1 MDPPPILPQ
10 LAATGATDGAT
21 VPLCV
26 FIFGCALLLSLR
38 DRSVVTRTR
47 CTHSGIGP
55 VLAGGRAMHD
65 LRGSVVLQPGSIK
78 QARMLDVLAVLMHR
92 NAEVRPARKGKRFC
106 LESGSEKEA
115 AARRMF
121 RRCSPRKGM
130 YYGTSSG
137 RLAGCHAGPTRPPE
151 SAAEASTTY
160 AAGEHLPR
168 AQQFANPCGGH
179 SRQRRTNF
187 PTIWGCKPS

>member
-1 MDPPPILPQ
+1 
-10 LAATGATDGAT
+10 
-21 VPLCV
+21 
-26 FIFGCALLLSLR
+26 
-38 DRSVVTRTR
+38 
-47 CTHSGIGP
+47 
-55 VLAGGRAMHD
+55 MHD
-65 LRGSVVLQPGSIK
+65 LRGSVVLQQGSTK
-78 QARMLDVLAVLMHR
+78 QARMLDVLAVLMQR

-168 AQQFANPCGGH
+168 RGGGQTLIFFD
-179 SRQRRTNF
+179 SVAIDGDSWKAWARGSTR
-187 PTIWGCKPS
+187 PTPPPPASSALAA

>member
-1 MDPPPILPQ
+1 
-10 LAATGATDGAT
+10 
-21 VPLCV
+21 
-26 FIFGCALLLSLR
+26 
-38 DRSVVTRTR
+38 
-47 CTHSGIGP
+47 
-55 VLAGGRAMHD
+55 MHD
-65 LRGSVVLQPGSIK
+65 LRGSVVLQQGSIK

-92 NAEVRPARKGKRFC
+92 NAEARPARKGKRFC
-106 LESGSEKEA
+106 LESGSEREA

-160 AAGEHLPR
+160 AAREHLPR

>member
-1 MDPPPILPQ
+1 
-10 LAATGATDGAT
+10 
-21 VPLCV
+21 
-26 FIFGCALLLSLR
+26 
-38 DRSVVTRTR
+38 
-47 CTHSGIGP
+47 
-55 VLAGGRAMHD
+55 MHD
-65 LRGSVVLQPGSIK
+65 LRGSVVLQQGSIK

-92 NAEVRPARKGKRFC
+92 NAEARPARRGKRFC

-151 SAAEASTTY
+151 SAAEASATY
-160 AAGEHLPR
+160 AAREHLPR

-187 PTIWGCKPS
+187 PTIWGCKPSFSPLIIDGALWSGQIFTNLEFEISWRRGLGAGRPGGVWSLFRLHSAILGRLVPQ